1 MKFAIYKYE
10 LVKTGEQS
18 LFKQENMNGTIGQD
32 YLDKLLSVKQ
42 LNLFHTSAK
51 TGEPT
56 LYPNTILKTRD
67 GVTLM
72 RVCNVKHLTLVQDY
86 KEHKLESNPYC
97 HVLIDNRPGVG
108 QMAIEQS
115 GAFDGEPDKV
125 RDILQESLHA
135 QLADVGLTI
144 EIRAKMLVMDFWE
157 TVEYRMRRKDECIT
171 RVVFEFSDPQKSGPI
186 DAPAPMIELLKYLNN
201 LSRLMGAAK
210 SQYQLDAT
218 SQGTLKL
225 DRTQEDL
232 AQMVGLCCNNGY
244 QIVVHFKHGKAFR
257 NGDWQLAT
265 FDIEEE
271 PLNHFVNGQCVI
283 GSSADGEPTY
293 ALVSWLDDVR
303 EYTKDYNDATQIE
316 RKRKRKYK
324 RVV

>member
-1 MKFAIYKYE
+1 MKFTIYKYE

-18 LFKQENMNGTIGQD
+18 LFKQGNMDGTTGQD

-42 LNLFHTSAK
+42 LNLFRTSAK
-51 TGEPT
+51 TGDPT
-56 LYPNTILKTRD
+56 LYPNTVLKTRD

-108 QMAIEQS
+108 QLAIEQS
-115 GAFDGEPDKV
+115 GAFDGESDKV

-144 EIRAKMLVMDFWE
+144 EIRAKVRVMDFWE
-157 TVEYRMRRKDECIT
+157 TVEEQMRRRDE
-171 RVVFEFSDPQKSGPI
+171 RVRRVIFDFSDPDKSEPI
-186 DAPAPMIELLKYLNN
+186 DAPPSVIEHLRFLNN
-201 LSRLMGAAK
+201 LSQLTGAVK
-210 SQYQLDAT
+210 SQYKLEAKRE
-218 SQGTLKL
+218 GTLRL
-225 DRTQEDL
+225 DRAHEDL

-244 QIVVHFKHGKAFR
+244 RIAVHFKHFGVFH
-257 NGDWQLAT
+257 NGDCEKAM
-265 FDIEEE
+265 FDIEKEQL
-271 PLNHFVNGQCVI
+271 LNFVNGQRAMN
-283 GSSADGEPTY
+283 GNADGEPTY

-303 EYTKDYNDATQIE
+303 EYTKDYNDATKIE
-316 RKRKRKYK
+316 HKRKRKYK
-324 RVV
+324 RAV